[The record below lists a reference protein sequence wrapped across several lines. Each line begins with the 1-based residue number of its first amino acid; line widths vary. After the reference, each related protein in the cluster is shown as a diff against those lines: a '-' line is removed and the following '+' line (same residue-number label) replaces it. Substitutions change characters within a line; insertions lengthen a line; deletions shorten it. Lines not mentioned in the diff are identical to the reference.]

1 MKVVAA
7 VVVTLLLGA
16 SASEAATWW
25 PKKKLPKPIDYPVV
39 RSKVKENHKPGNR
52 AKHPPG
58 IAQVQAPADTAR
70 A

>member
-7 VVVTLLLGA
+7 VLVTLLLGA
-16 SASEAATWW
+16 GASEAAWW
-25 PKKKLPKPIDYPVV
+25 PKKRLPKPIDYPVV
-39 RSKVKENHKPGNR
+39 RAKVKEGHKAGNKS
-52 AKHPPG
+52 KHPPG